1 MEIIVVA
8 IIASLMLFGFGYT
21 IGYLSYM
28 SEDIRKEIDYGTAF
42 SSNSKKQR

>member
-8 IIASLMLFGFGYT
+8 IIASLMIFGLGYT
-21 IGYLSYM
+21 VGYLNCM

-42 SSNSKKQR
+42 SSNSKK